1 MVTCRNAPVAAGAAY
16 RPKATMTQALNM
28 IAGWF
33 SSHLAD
39 ARCRV
44 EWMPVARSTEW
55 CLKDGFITHRSKG
68 FFTVVGLR
76 WTSPAGGVVQQPFL
90 DQQEIG
96 TLGFL
101 MRAHDERHRLLMQ
114 AKIEPGNVGLVQ
126 LAPTCQATDSNARR
140 LHGGDSPP
148 FIDSFPP
155 AQPNV
160 LYDVA
165 HSEQGTCFL
174 LKRNRN
180 ALVLASGEAPVP
192 ITHRWLDVDSV
203 LELLWQDYLVNT
215 DARSVL
221 VCAPWQPLV
230 NRVPFSRCGDGF
242 GSELMASMHSSSH
255 HVSLEDVKERVRRL
269 RITTEDPKVV
279 SLDDLPAWHWTEEG
293 LSPAAGSSSLRVR
306 HIGVTV
312 NGREVPAWD
321 QPIVDSGSAGTVLL
335 VSARIDGILHFLL
348 RAQAE
353 PGLRSKVELTPTVVI
368 EPGGASDETC
378 MKRWPGKVVAQVR
391 QSEEGGRFYQDTNMY
406 RVIDIGIAGEV
417 DPNCYW
423 LTLGDVRQLL
433 DEPGW
438 LTNEARSALSLLLP
452 WM

>member
-1 MVTCRNAPVAAGAAY
+1 
-16 RPKATMTQALNM
+16 MTLTLDLIVN
-28 IAGWF
+28 WF
-33 SSHLAD
+33 SSRLAD
-39 ARCRV
+39 AECRL
-44 EWMPVARSTEW
+44 EWMPLAGSADW
-55 CLKDGFITHRSKG
+55 CLEDGVVTHRSKG
-68 FFTVVGLR
+68 FFTIVGLR
-76 WTSPAGGVVQQPFL
+76 WTSPAGDFIQRPFL

-101 MRAHDERHRLLMQ
+101 MRERDGGRQLLVH

-155 AQPNV
+155 AGPDV

-165 HSEQGTCFL
+165 QSEQGTRFL
-174 LKRNRN
+174 RKRNRN

-192 ITHRWLDVDSV
+192 DTHRWLDVDSV
-203 LELLWQDYLVNT
+203 LDLMWQDYLVNT

-230 NRVPFSRCGDGF
+230 NRVPFSRYGDGF
-242 GSELMASMHSSSH
+242 GSELAASLHSSSR
-255 HVSLEDVKERVRRL
+255 HVSLEGVKQRVRGL
-269 RITTEDPKVV
+269 RITTEDPNVV
-279 SLDDLPAWHWTEEG
+279 SLDALLSWHWSEEG
-293 LSPAAGSSSLRVR
+293 LSPVDGGSSLRVR
-306 HIGVTV
+306 HVGVTV
-312 NGREVPAWD
+312 KGREVPAWD
-321 QPIVDSGSAGTVLL
+321 QPIVDSGSAGIVLL
-335 VSARIDGILHFLL
+335 ACARLDGILHFLF
-348 RAQAE
+348 RAHAE
-353 PGLRSKVELTPTVVI
+353 PGLDNRVELTPTLVI
-368 EPGGASDETC
+368 EPGDAFDETHTR
-378 MKRWPGKVVAQVR
+378 RWPGKVVAQVR
-391 QSEEGGRFYQDTNMY
+391 QSEEGGRFYRDTNTY
-406 RVIDIGIAGEV
+406 RVVDAGMAGEV
-417 DPNCYW
+417 DPDSYW

>member
-1 MVTCRNAPVAAGAAY
+1 
-16 RPKATMTQALNM
+16 MTQSLDM

-44 EWMPVARSTEW
+44 EWMLVAQSAEW
-55 CLKDGFITHRSKG
+55 CLQDGFITHRSKG
-68 FFTVVGLR
+68 FFTVVGLQ
-76 WTSPAGGVVQQPFL
+76 WMSPAGDAIQRPFL

-101 MRAHDERHRLLMQ
+101 MRAHGERHQLLVQ

-140 LHGGDSPP
+140 LHGGSSPP
-148 FIDSFPP
+148 FIESFPP

-165 HSEQGTCFL
+165 QSEQGSRFL
-174 LKRNRN
+174 RKRNRN
-180 ALVLASGEAPVP
+180 ALVLTSGEARVP

-203 LELLWQDYLVNT
+203 LDLLWQDYLVNT

-221 VCAPWQPLV
+221 VCAPWRRLV
-230 NRVPFSRCGDGF
+230 NRVPFSRYGDGF
-242 GSELMASMHSSSH
+242 GSELMASMHCSSH
-255 HVSLEDVKERVRRL
+255 HVSLDHVMERVQQL
-269 RITTEDPKVV
+269 RIMTEDSKII
-279 SLDDLPAWHWTEEG
+279 SLDELPAWHWSEEG
-293 LSPAAGSSSLRVR
+293 LSPVGGSSLRVR

-312 NGREVPAWD
+312 TGREVPAWD

-335 VSARIDGILHFLL
+335 VCARIDGILHFLF

-353 PGLRSKVELTPTVVI
+353 PGLWSKVELTPTVVI
-368 EPGGASDETC
+368 EPGDASDGTC
-378 MKRWPGKVVAQVR
+378 MRRWPGKIVAHVR
-391 QSEEGGRFYQDTNMY
+391 QSEEGGRFYQDTNVY
-406 RVIDIGIAGEV
+406 RVIDIGMAGEV
-417 DPNCYW
+417 DANCYW

-433 DEPGW
+433 NEPGW